1 MNVTI
6 HELVGIVVGL
16 LVLAGVTTVVV
27 NGGKSAQV
35 FNAGFQGLATDIKAA
50 TLQG

>member
-1 MNVTI
+1 MIV
-6 HELVGIVVGL
+6 HEIVGVVVAL
-16 LVLAGVTTVVV
+16 MVLAGVTSVVV

-35 FNAGFQGLATDIKAA
+35 LTAGFNGLANNIKAA

>member
-1 MNVTI
+1 MIV
-6 HELVGIVVGL
+6 HEMVGVLVAL